1 MHPDVRIWPDSA
13 LSQLDTADLQEPS
26 EALAA
31 KTAHLKEKLAK
42 LSSELQR
49 LKAIEKAMLASPD
62 QQISLTDQIHVRWRR
77 VAAAQAS
84 SAITCSRRGHGASSD
99 RHTRGDEYGSDRSQL
114 ANIASQAEDVLGADH
129 LDVDCRSAFVLNNC
143 HIRVG

>member
-13 LSQLDTADLQEPS
+13 LSRLDTADLHEPS

-31 KTAHLKEKLAK
+31 KAAHLKEKLAK

-62 QQISLTDQIHVRWRR
+62 QQISLTDPD
-77 VAAAQAS
+77 
-84 SAITCSRRGHGASSD
+84 SRSMAMSGRGSGVVGYNVQSLWI
-99 RHTRGDEYGSDRSQL
+99 RS
-114 ANIASQAEDVLGADH
+114 I
-129 LDVDCRSAFVLNNC
+129 
-143 HIRVG
+143 I